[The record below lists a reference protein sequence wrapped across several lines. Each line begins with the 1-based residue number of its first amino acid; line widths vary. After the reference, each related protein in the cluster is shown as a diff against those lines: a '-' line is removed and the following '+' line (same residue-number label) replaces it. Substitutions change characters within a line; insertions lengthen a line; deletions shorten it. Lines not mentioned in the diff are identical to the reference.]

1 VKRSSRRL
9 LRSQAKNCGQPKPDD
24 KRARH
29 RSGNADG
36 NGRPGQDISS
46 TRAWHIAAFDG
57 QARASPAGQPASVR
71 ALEPPFSGNTS
82 GMATLA
88 APDLSKQPPRSGRE
102 TLGRYAWLARL
113 ADKARAQHAGTL
125 EYDDER
131 LVTYFDEHVT
141 DEQRA
146 QANRFVLDEHADD
159 LDKQDAEE
167 GYASGK
173 AGTVSPSKNA
183 PN

>member
-1 VKRSSRRL
+1 M
-9 LRSQAKNCGQPKPDD
+9 
-24 KRARH
+24 
-29 RSGNADG
+29 
-36 NGRPGQDISS
+36 
-46 TRAWHIAAFDG
+46 T
-57 QARASPAGQPASVR
+57 
-71 ALEPPFSGNTS
+71 
-82 GMATLA
+82 TLT
-88 APDLSKQPPRSGRE
+88 APDLSKQAPRSGRE

-113 ADKARAQHAGTL
+113 ADKARAQHAGTQGEYIAYCPL
-125 EYDDER
+125 SMGFLDRTGVSKDAFETMIAHEYDDDR

-167 GYASGK
+167 GYASDK